1 MMRGARARKHGR
13 GAAAVPEAHKQKTAA
28 AMIQKAHNL

>member
-1 MMRGARARKHGR
+1 MMRGARPRKHGR
-13 GAAAVPEAHKQKTAA
+13 SAGVALEAHNQKTAA